1 MRIIFATHNEDK
13 LREIR
18 EILREFPGEIISKK
32 EIGEWEDAVEDG
44 SSFLENAEIKAYDL
58 YVRLKKK
65 ELLQDGDII
74 MADDSGLSIEALS
87 FGPGI
92 YSARFLGEN
101 TPYPE
106 KNKRILEMMKE
117 ASSKSRYAY
126 FTCAIVA
133 VLSDG
138 RSLKTEARCEGEIAK
153 EIRGEAGFGYDPIF
167 FIPEC
172 GKTAAELSEEEKN
185 KVSHRG
191 KALRKMERI
200 LKEEIAKSKKTA
212 EEKKSKSKN
221 SAERKKEEH
230 SASDFKGE
238 KKILVVS
245 DNHRKLD
252 NIYQLLEE
260 NPDISYFIHLGDG
273 EGSEDAIRTHLP
285 KGCES
290 YFVQGNNDFFAYL
303 PKEIEMRLGKER
315 LFLTHGHLYGV
326 GFDLQGLADE
336 ARARNCSMALFGHT
350 HRPFSRMVNGVL
362 CINPGSINFPRQEN
376 RKPSYAMFYLDKKG
390 NLRTEAKYI

>member
-74 MADDSGLSIEALS
+74 IADDSGLSIEALS

-200 LKEEIAKSKKTA
+200 LKEEIAKSKKTK
-212 EEKKSKSKN
+212 EEKKTKSKG
-221 SAERKKEEH
+221 SAEQKKEEH
-230 SASDFKGE
+230 SQSNFKGE

-260 NPDISYFIHLGDG
+260 NPDISYFIHLGDS

>member
-260 NPDISYFIHLGDG
+260 NPDISYFIHLGDS

-350 HRPFSRMVNGVL
+350 HKPCQRTVNGVL
-362 CINPGSINFPRQEN
+362 CINPGSISFPRQDN
-376 RKPSYAMFYLDKKG
+376 RRQGYAMFYLDKKG
-390 NLRTEAKYI
+390 NLRTELRYI

>member
-221 SAERKKEEH
+221 SAEQKKEEH

-260 NPDISYFIHLGDG
+260 NPDISYFIHLGDS

-362 CINPGSINFPRQEN
+362 CINPGSINFPRQDD

>member
-172 GKTAAELSEEEKN
+172 GKTAAELPEEEKN

-260 NPDISYFIHLGDG
+260 NPDISYFIHLGDS
-273 EGSEDAIRTHLP
+273 EGSEDAIRNHLP

-376 RKPSYAMFYLDKKG
+376 RTPSYAMFYLDKKG

>member
-221 SAERKKEEH
+221 SAEQKKEEH

-260 NPDISYFIHLGDG
+260 NPDISYFIHLGDS

>member
-138 RSLKTEARCEGEIAK
+138 RSLKTEARCEGDIAK

-260 NPDISYFIHLGDG
+260 NPDISYFIHLGDS

-350 HRPFSRMVNGVL
+350 HRPFSRVVNGVL
-362 CINPGSINFPRQEN
+362 CINPGSINFPRQDN
-376 RKPSYAMFYLDKKG
+376 RTPSYAMFYLDKKG

>member
-260 NPDISYFIHLGDG
+260 NPDISYFIHLGDS

-290 YFVQGNNDFFAYL
+290 YFVQGNNDFFACL

>member
-260 NPDISYFIHLGDG
+260 NPDISYFIHLGDS

>member
-117 ASSKSRYAY
+117 ASNKSRYAY

-260 NPDISYFIHLGDG
+260 NPDISYFIHLGDS

>member
-106 KNKRILEMMKE
+106 KNKRILEMTKE

-260 NPDISYFIHLGDG
+260 NPDISYFIHLGDS

-362 CINPGSINFPRQEN
+362 CINPGSINFPRQDN

>member
-230 SASDFKGE
+230 SVSDFKGE

-252 NIYQLLEE
+252 NIYKLLDE
-260 NPDISYFIHLGDG
+260 NPDIAYFIHLGDS

-362 CINPGSINFPRQEN
+362 CINPGSINFPRQDN

>member
-74 MADDSGLSIEALS
+74 IADDSGLSIEALS

-221 SAERKKEEH
+221 SAEQKKEEH

-260 NPDISYFIHLGDG
+260 NPDISYFIHLGDS

>member
-260 NPDISYFIHLGDG
+260 NPDISYFIHLGDS

-290 YFVQGNNDFFAYL
+290 CFVQGNNDFFAYL

>member
-1 MRIIFATHNEDK
+1 MRIIFATHNEHK

-18 EILREFPGEIISKK
+18 EILRDFPGEIISKK
-32 EIGEWEDAVEDG
+32 EMGETEDAVENG
-44 SSFLENAEIKAYDL
+44 NSFLDNAEIKAYDL
-58 YVRLKKK
+58 YMRLKKK
-65 ELLQDGDII
+65 EMLEDGDII

-106 KNKRILEMMKE
+106 KNKRILAMLKD

-133 VLSDG
+133 VLPDG
-138 RSLKTEARCEGEIAK
+138 RSLKTEARCEGEIAE

-260 NPDISYFIHLGDG
+260 NPDISYFIHLGDS

-362 CINPGSINFPRQEN
+362 CINPGSINFPRQDN

>member
-200 LKEEIAKSKKTA
+200 LKEETAKSKKTA

-260 NPDISYFIHLGDG
+260 NPDISYFIHLGDS

-290 YFVQGNNDFFAYL
+290 YFVQGNNDFFACL

-362 CINPGSINFPRQEN
+362 CINPGSINFPRQDN

>member
-172 GKTAAELSEEEKN
+172 GKRAAELSEEEKN

-260 NPDISYFIHLGDG
+260 NPDISYFIHLGDS

-362 CINPGSINFPRQEN
+362 CINPGSINFPRQDN

>member
-260 NPDISYFIHLGDG
+260 NPDISYFIHLGDS

-285 KGCES
+285 NGCES

>member
-1 MRIIFATHNEDK
+1 MRIIFATHNEHK

-18 EILREFPGEIISKK
+18 EILRDFPGEIISKK
-32 EIGEWEDAVEDG
+32 EMGETEDAVENG
-44 SSFLENAEIKAYDL
+44 NSFLDNAEIKAYDL
-58 YVRLKKK
+58 YMRLKKK
-65 ELLQDGDII
+65 EMLEDGDII

-106 KNKRILEMMKE
+106 KNKRILAMLKD

-133 VLSDG
+133 VLPDG
-138 RSLKTEARCEGEIAK
+138 RSLKTEARCEGEIAE

-260 NPDISYFIHLGDG
+260 NPDISYFIHLGDS

-362 CINPGSINFPRQEN
+362 CINPGSINFPRQDD

>member
-1 MRIIFATHNEDK
+1 MIRSFLFRNAAK
-13 LREIR
+13 LRQ
-18 EILREFPGEIISKK
+18 
-32 EIGEWEDAVEDG
+32 
-44 SSFLENAEIKAYDL
+44 SF
-58 YVRLKKK
+58 
-65 ELLQDGDII
+65 
-74 MADDSGLSIEALS
+74 
-87 FGPGI
+87 
-92 YSARFLGEN
+92 
-101 TPYPE
+101 
-106 KNKRILEMMKE
+106 
-117 ASSKSRYAY
+117 
-126 FTCAIVA
+126 
-133 VLSDG
+133 
-138 RSLKTEARCEGEIAK
+138 
-153 EIRGEAGFGYDPIF
+153 
-167 FIPEC
+167 
-172 GKTAAELSEEEKN
+172 EEEKN

-260 NPDISYFIHLGDG
+260 NPDISYFIHLGDS

>member
-58 YVRLKKK
+58 FVRLKKK
-65 ELLQDGDII
+65 ELLRDGDII

-138 RSLKTEARCEGEIAK
+138 RSLKTEARCEGETAK

-260 NPDISYFIHLGDG
+260 NPDISYFIHLGDS

-362 CINPGSINFPRQEN
+362 CINPGSINFPRQDD

>member
-74 MADDSGLSIEALS
+74 IADDSGLSIEALS

-172 GKTAAELSEEEKN
+172 GKTVAELSEEEKN

-260 NPDISYFIHLGDG
+260 NPDISYFIHLGDS
-273 EGSEDAIRTHLP
+273 EGCEDAIRTHLP

>member
-1 MRIIFATHNEDK
+1 MRIIFATHNEHK

-191 KALRKMERI
+191 KALRKMKRI

-260 NPDISYFIHLGDG
+260 NPDISYFIHLGDS

-362 CINPGSINFPRQEN
+362 CINPGSINFPRQDN

>member
-58 YVRLKKK
+58 FVRLKKK
-65 ELLQDGDII
+65 ELLRDGDII

-260 NPDISYFIHLGDG
+260 NPDISYFIHLGDS

-362 CINPGSINFPRQEN
+362 CINPGSINFPRQDD

>member
-260 NPDISYFIHLGDG
+260 NPDISYFIHLGDS

-290 YFVQGNNDFFAYL
+290 YFVQGNNDFFACL

-362 CINPGSINFPRQEN
+362 CINPGSINFPRQDN

>member
-117 ASSKSRYAY
+117 ASSKSSYAY

-260 NPDISYFIHLGDG
+260 NPDISYFIHLGDS

>member
-74 MADDSGLSIEALS
+74 IADDSGLSIEALS

-260 NPDISYFIHLGDG
+260 NPDISYFIHLGDS
-273 EGSEDAIRTHLP
+273 EGCEDAIRTHLP

>member
-221 SAERKKEEH
+221 SVERKKEEH

-260 NPDISYFIHLGDG
+260 NPDISYFIHLGDS

>member
-172 GKTAAELSEEEKN
+172 GKTSAELSEEEKN

-260 NPDISYFIHLGDG
+260 NPDISYFIHLGDS

-362 CINPGSINFPRQEN
+362 CINPGSVNFPRQEN

>member
-260 NPDISYFIHLGDG
+260 NPDISYFIHLGDS

-336 ARARNCSMALFGHT
+336 ARARNCSTALFGHT

>member
-260 NPDISYFIHLGDG
+260 NPDISYFIHLGDS
-273 EGSEDAIRTHLP
+273 EGSEDTIRTHLP

-362 CINPGSINFPRQEN
+362 CINPGSVNFPRQEN

>member
-74 MADDSGLSIEALS
+74 IADDSGLSIEALS

-221 SAERKKEEH
+221 SAEQKKEEH

-260 NPDISYFIHLGDG
+260 NPDISYFIHLGDS

-362 CINPGSINFPRQEN
+362 CINPGSINFPRQDD

>member
-221 SAERKKEEH
+221 SAERKKEEY

-260 NPDISYFIHLGDG
+260 NPDISYFIHLGDS

-362 CINPGSINFPRQEN
+362 CINPGSINFPRQDD

>member
-1 MRIIFATHNEDK
+1 MRIIFATHNEHK

-18 EILREFPGEIISKK
+18 EILRDFPGEIISKK
-32 EIGEWEDAVEDG
+32 EMGETEDAVENG
-44 SSFLENAEIKAYDL
+44 NSFLDNAEIKAYDL
-58 YVRLKKK
+58 YMRLKKK
-65 ELLQDGDII
+65 EMLEDGDII

-106 KNKRILEMMKE
+106 KNKRILAMLKD

-133 VLSDG
+133 VLPDG
-138 RSLKTEARCEGEIAK
+138 RSLKTEARCEGEIAE

-260 NPDISYFIHLGDG
+260 NPDISYFIHLGDS

-350 HRPFSRMVNGVL
+350 HRPFSRVVNGVL
-362 CINPGSINFPRQEN
+362 CINPGSINFPRQDN
-376 RKPSYAMFYLDKKG
+376 RTPSYAMFYLDKKG

>member
-74 MADDSGLSIEALS
+74 IADDSGLSIEALS

-260 NPDISYFIHLGDG
+260 NPDISYFIHLGDS
-273 EGSEDAIRTHLP
+273 EGCEDAIRTHLP

-350 HRPFSRMVNGVL
+350 HRPFSRVVNGVL